1 MTWIA
6 FGLIF
11 SSALLHAVWHFISK
25 SRYPTYGFFL
35 VFSFSLMLTMLPLL
49 LLSGIDIGNL
59 PLRLR
64 LCALGGAFFG
74 TLSSIGL
81 SYAYRYSDI
90 SLAYPVARSL
100 PVLLTAVA
108 TAIFGIGSR
117 QGGVVLAGMGVIFAG
132 CLLMSFA
139 ASGKMTLS
147 AYRNKGMYG
156 ILLASVGTTLYTI
169 FDSYGVR
176 AMNALA
182 PDVNRLLSAGTYSC
196 LREMTA
202 FPMLALAVFLHSGE
216 RKKFTCQIWGTPH
229 VYLAGFFA
237 ALAYVLILTAMEF
250 VSNVSYVQAFR
261 QLSLPIGMLLGVVFL
276 KEKATRQKITALL
289 LIMTG
294 LLLVTL
300 G

>member
-6 FGLIF
+6 FVLILC
-11 SSALLHAVWHFISK
+11 SVLLHAVWHFISK
-25 SRYPTYGFFL
+25 SRCPTYGFFL

-64 LCALGGAFFG
+64 LCILGGAGFG
-74 TLSSIGL
+74 TLGSIGL

-90 SLAYPVARSL
+90 SLAYPVARAL
-100 PVLLTAVA
+100 PVLLTAAV
-108 TAIFGIGSR
+108 TAVFGIGSR
-117 QGGVVLAGMGVIFAG
+117 QGGVVLAGMGIIFAG

-147 AYRNKGMYG
+147 TYRNKGMYG
-156 ILLASVGTTLYTI
+156 ILLAAAGTTLYTI
-169 FDSYGVR
+169 FDSCGVR

-202 FPMLALAVFLHSGE
+202 FPMLALAAFLHPGE
-216 RKKFTCQIWGTPH
+216 RQKFTRQIWGTPH
-229 VYLAGFFA
+229 AYLAGFFA
-237 ALAYVLILTAMEF
+237 ALAYVLILTAMGF

-276 KEKATRQKITALL
+276 KEKATRQKIAALL